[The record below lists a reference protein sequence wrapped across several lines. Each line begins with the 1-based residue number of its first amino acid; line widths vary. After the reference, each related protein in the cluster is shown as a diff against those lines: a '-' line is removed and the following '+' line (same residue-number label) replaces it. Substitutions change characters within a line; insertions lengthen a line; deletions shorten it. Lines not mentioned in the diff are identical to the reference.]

1 MPEIRRPDFL
11 FHASAMAFSGHV
23 TRPLEHLIEAQAG
36 TSLPTTGGHGSARV
50 ENFRFNEMVSFKAGY
65 SQVSG
70 SEKKVDGRTVY
81 TTLSSAVLEGLNIQ
95 DVVTA
100 DRIVARLSSTYD
112 PEKYHGRPRED
123 HESRILTIGSRFE
136 NLRVAGCKVE
146 VELHDELA
154 LELGTFEGA
163 RKKYKNDANFRKIVD
178 DSFPKKAKANGKEI
192 AAHGS
197 IHCSLVK
204 KFDPKE
210 YPGLFTC
217 HGYVLE
223 VEEFGNIYLAEVLLS
238 HGSKTLTML
247 RVELGSPSGGGFTG
261 SQGSSNGL
269 PPGGSG

>member
-1 MPEIRRPDFL
+1 MSKVARPHFI

-23 TRPLEHLIEAQAG
+23 TRPLEHLIEVQAG

-50 ENFRFNEMVSFKAGY
+50 ENFRFNQMVSFKAGY

-70 SEKKVDGRTVY
+70 SEKVVDGKTTY

-100 DRIVARLSSTYD
+100 DRIVARLSSSYV
-112 PEKYHGRPRED
+112 PGE

-136 NLRVAGCKVE
+136 NLRVAGCEVE

-154 LELGTFEGA
+154 LDLGTFEGA
-163 RKKYKNDANFRKIVD
+163 RNKYKSDADFQRIVD
-178 DSFPKKAKANGKEI
+178 HPFSKDPKSSLSTPKDI

-204 KFDPKE
+204 KFDPADC
-210 YPGLFTC
+210 PGIFTR
-217 HGYVLE
+217 HGCALE
-223 VEEFGNIYLAEVLLS
+223 VEEFGKIYLAEVLLS
-238 HGSKTLTML
+238 HGSKTLTMI
-247 RVELGSPSGGGFTG
+247 RVELGSPSGGGFSG
-261 SQGSSNGL
+261 AQGSSNGL
-269 PPGGSG
+269 PPGGGG